1 MTKITKLK
9 TGSALEEH
17 SSYSRLVCVDN
28 WIFVSNTAG
37 RCPESKEIPDDLKE
51 QTLQVFANI
60 ERALKAVDAS
70 LADVV
75 MSRVFIQD
83 PKNTMDIMEIVG
95 EKFRGVDPAT
105 TVSCPPLGS
114 DIYKV
119 EIEVTAYKGAS
130 TAETA
135 TINIGQS

>member
-9 TGSALEEH
+9 TGSKLEEL

-37 RCPESKEIPDDLKE
+37 RNPETKEIPDDVLE
-51 QTLQVFANI
+51 QTHQVFSNVEA
-60 ERALKAVDAS
+60 ALKNVGAS

-83 PKNTMDIMEIVG
+83 PADTQAVMTLIG

-105 TVSCPPLGS
+105 TVTCPPLGS
-114 DIYKV
+114 TIYKM
-119 EIEVTAYKGAS
+119 ELEVTAYRGAAN
-130 TAETA
+130 AEVE
-135 TINIGQS
+135 TITVAQ